1 MTCICFIYIVWVHE
15 LIIQL
20 ENYTCIFYTFYI
32 HTNFKHFHV
41 FVFILSSA
49 MSIAESSKLPGYGEE
64 NTNGSVSSFTLSLSN
79 SATSFSSG
87 TGTSTGASSRN
98 SSFTQRA
105 GHHPM
110 WNMIIFSWFLT
121 YTTAATAFLIFDLT
135 RKNNKYRC
143 VYSAASRRM
152 YNATTPLR
160 IQVCAQPL
168 NKKPNSSK

>member
-20 ENYTCIFYTFYI
+20 ENYTCIFYI